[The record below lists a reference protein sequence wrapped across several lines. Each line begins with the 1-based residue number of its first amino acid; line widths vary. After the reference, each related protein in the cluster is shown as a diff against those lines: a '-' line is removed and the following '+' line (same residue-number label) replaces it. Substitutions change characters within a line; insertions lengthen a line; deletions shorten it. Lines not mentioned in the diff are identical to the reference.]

1 MANYAQALTLD
12 GERVRLEPLSM
23 NHLEALCEVG
33 LDPALW
39 EKAIAPLRSEKDMRK
54 YIHTAL
60 EWHVQGTA
68 LPFAIIDKPSATI
81 VGSTRYA
88 NIDEANKRLEIGWTW
103 VGRAWQRTYVNTEAK
118 FLLLRHAFEVL
129 GCIRVEFKTDSLNS
143 QSRSALIRIG
153 AKEEGTLRNHMI
165 VQDGRYRHSVY
176 FSIIA
181 DEWPESKRRLSALL
195 KRPPGRAEFDIP

>member
-1 MANYAQALTLD
+1 MTNFAHPVILD

-23 NHLEALCEVG
+23 SHLEALCEVG

-39 EKAIAPLRSEKDMRK
+39 EKAIAPLQSEKDMRK

-68 LPFAIIDKPSATI
+68 LPFVIIDKPSGAI

-88 NIDEANKRLEIGWTW
+88 NIDQPNRRLEIGWTW
-103 VGRAWQRTYVNTEAK
+103 VGRAWQRTYVNTEVK
-118 FLLLRHAFEVL
+118 FLLLRHAFEEL

-143 QSRSALIRIG
+143 QSRSALTRIG

-165 VQDGRYRHSVY
+165 VHDGRYRHSVY
-176 FSIIA
+176 FSIIEN
-181 DEWPESKRRLSALL
+181 EWPESKRRLSALL
-195 KRPPGRAEFDIP
+195 DRSR